1 MNDMSLYKSEA
12 GMREVMNM
20 YDGALAAWPVP
31 HEDII
36 VSTRYGDTFVIASGD
51 KSSPP
56 LVLLHGASSN
66 AVSWIGDAAGYSR
79 YFRVYA
85 VDIIGEPGRSA
96 SARPDWNGD
105 AYAEWLEDV
114 LGGLGAR
121 QSSILG
127 ISQGGWIAL
136 KLATVHPEHVTKL
149 VLLATAG
156 VTSARLSFLLRV
168 IPLTFLGRRGAEAGN
183 RIVFGSQPIHPAA
196 VAFMNA
202 IMTHFKPRIGNLP
215 LFPDADLRKLTMPVL
230 LMAGEQ
236 DALYSSRKTAER
248 LKALLP
254 NLRVILEPEM
264 GHVLYGVTAKVL
276 PFLTS

>member
-1 MNDMSLYKSEA
+1 
-12 GMREVMNM
+12 MREIMAM

-31 HEDII
+31 HEDITI
-36 VSTRYGDTFVIASGD
+36 STRYGDTFIIASGD
-51 KSSPP
+51 KAAPP
-56 LVLLHGASSN
+56 LILLHGASSN
-66 AVSWIGDAAGYSR
+66 AVSWIGEAADYSR

-96 SARPDWNGD
+96 SARPDWDGN

-121 QSSILG
+121 QASILG

-136 KLATVHPEHVTKL
+136 KFATVHPEHVTKL

-156 VTSARLSFLLRV
+156 VTPARLSFLLRA
-168 IPLTFLGRRGAEAGN
+168 IPLTLLGRRGAEASN
-183 RIVFGSQPIHPAA
+183 RIVFGRQPIHPAA

-202 IMTHFKPRIGNLP
+202 IMTNFKPRIGNLP
-215 LFPDADLRKLTMPVL
+215 LFSDADLRKLTMPVL
-230 LMAGEQ
+230 LVAGEQ
-236 DALYSSRKTAER
+236 DALYASRKMAER

-254 NLRVILEPEM
+254 DLQVFFDPDM
-264 GHVLYGVTAKVL
+264 GHVLYGVTENVL
-276 PFLTS
+276 PFLCP